1 MRISFKWLQKLV
13 NITISPE
20 ELAKILTIAGFEVED
35 MEDRRSWADGVVVG
49 KVLECD
55 RHPNADKLSV
65 CQVDIGGETPS
76 QIVCGAPNVRKNIFV
91 PVATLGS
98 YLPKIDLKLK
108 PTKLREVDSKGM
120 ICSLAEL
127 GLAKD
132 SEGIKILEGDLTV
145 GEDIRPILGLD
156 DVILDITATANR
168 ADALSMVG
176 VAREV
181 AALTGESLSLPT
193 MEERLTGITSTQRGL
208 KGLKI
213 EETSACPAYIA
224 TIIENVKIE
233 PSPQWLQWRLESA
246 GVRPIN
252 NVVDI
257 TNYILLEWGQPLH
270 AFDREKL
277 RRIAKSEDLTIGVRF
292 ATENETLITLDTQKR
307 DLKPQN
313 LLITANNHPIALAG
327 VMGGKDSEVDD
338 NTQNILLEAALFEPV
353 PIRRSAKSQG
363 IRTEAS
369 TRYERGVN
377 QVELEKALIRAV
389 TLITDLA
396 GGKVTCQTIAD
407 NRPEKLTNTI
417 ELRLNRIHQILGKV
431 KQNPDFLS
439 QRRKGAKISPPD
451 LVEGKEGLQDV
462 SPDDVVRI
470 LRDLGCQ
477 LEVKT
482 DSPLVWLVTVPSYRY
497 RDLEREIDLI
507 EEVARL
513 YGYDHF
519 TDTLPPQS
527 QLGYLSPTVKIQ
539 RQIRANLQGLGLT
552 ELVQY
557 SLVSPEKAQIKIANP
572 LFSEYSALRSNLIDG
587 LINAF
592 EYNQAQGNGYL
603 KGFEIGRVFWLE
615 NGNMKEGDS
624 LGGIIGGNLYT
635 NGIWTQSGKPQ
646 PITWFEAKGI
656 LESFFHH
663 LKAPI
668 TYQADSEDNR
678 LHPGRTASLWLN
690 KTKIGIFGQIHPQ
703 LRQEKDLPDSVYAFE
718 LKLEPLIAY
727 LNQKYLKT
735 PTFKAYSTY
744 PTVTRDLAFFVST
757 NLTVTDIITAIRKA
771 GSKILV
777 DVTLFDEYK
786 GANVAEDKRS
796 LAFNLVYRS
805 PDGTLKDSDVDPIHH
820 KIRETLIKQF
830 AVTLRS

>member
-1 MRISFKWLQKLV
+1 MRISLNWLQELV
-13 NITISPE
+13 NITITPE
-20 ELAKILTIAGFEVED
+20 ELAKTLTLAGFEVED
-35 MEDRRSWADGVVVG
+35 TEDRRSWADGVVVG
-49 KVLECD
+49 KVIECD

-65 CQVDIGGETPS
+65 CQVDIGNETPS
-76 QIVCGAPNVRKNIFV
+76 QIVCGAPNVRKDIFV

-108 PTKLREVDSKGM
+108 PTKLRGVDSQGM

-132 SEGIKILEGDLTV
+132 SEGIKILEGDLQV
-145 GEDIRPILGLD
+145 GEDIRPILGLN

-176 VAREV
+176 IAREV
-181 AALTGESLSLPT
+181 AALTGGELTLPQIESNINVT
-193 MEERLTGITSTQRGL
+193 NNQT
-208 KGLKI
+208 LKI
-213 EETSACPAYIA
+213 DITENTACTAYIG
-224 TIIENVKIE
+224 TIIENVKIA

-246 GVRPIN
+246 GVSPIN

-270 AFDREKL
+270 AFDTEKL
-277 RRIAKSEDLTIGVRF
+277 QNIAKNQDLTMGVRF
-292 ATENETLITLDTQKR
+292 ATENETITTLDGQKR
-307 DLKPQN
+307 DLKEQN
-313 LLITANNHPIALAG
+313 LLITANNQPIALAG
-327 VMGGKDSEVDD
+327 VMGGEDSEVDN

-377 QVELEKALIRAV
+377 QVELEKALNRAV
-389 TLITDLA
+389 SLITELA
-396 GGKVTCQTIAD
+396 EGKVTSQVIAD

-417 ELRLNRIHQILGKV
+417 ELRLNRIHQVLGKV
-431 KQNPDFLS
+431 TPLKS
-439 QRRKGAKISPPD
+439 KEISPSEGEKNELRDILPED
-451 LVEGKEGLQDV
+451 VE
-462 SPDDVVRI
+462 RI
-470 LRDLGCQ
+470 LTDLGCQ
-477 LEVKT
+477 LVVKT
-482 DSPLVWLVTVPSYRY
+482 ESPLIWLVTVPSYRY

-519 TDTLPPQS
+519 TDTLPAQS
-527 QLGYLSPTVKIQ
+527 QVGYLSSEVQIQ
-539 RQIRANLQGLGLT
+539 RQIRANLRGLGLT

-557 SLVSPEKAQIKIANP
+557 SLVSPEKGQIKIANP

-587 LINAF
+587 LITAF

-615 NGNMKEGDS
+615 NDQKCEGDA
-624 LGGIIGGNLYT
+624 LGGIIGGDLYT
-635 NGIWTQSGKPQ
+635 DGIWTKSGKPQ
-646 PITWFEAKGI
+646 PMTWYEAKGI
-656 LESFFHH
+656 LESLFNN

-690 KTKIGIFGQIHPQ
+690 KTKIGVFGQIHPQ
-703 LRQEKDLPDSVYAFE
+703 LRQEKDFPDSVYVFE
-718 LKLEPLIAY
+718 LKLEPLITY
-727 LNQKYLKT
+727 LSQKYLKT
-735 PTFKAYSTY
+735 PTFKPYSTY
-744 PTVTRDLAFFVST
+744 PSVARDLAFFAST
-757 NLTVTDIITAIRKA
+757 NLTVSEITNAMRKA
-771 GSKILV
+771 GGKILV

-786 GANVAEDKRS
+786 GQNVAEGKRS
-796 LAFNLVYRS
+796 LAFSLLYRS
-805 PDGTLKDSDVDPIHH
+805 PDGTLKDTDVDPIHN
-820 KIRETLIKQF
+820 KIRDTLTKQF
-830 AVTLRS
+830 AVELRS